1 MKRTISLTILAF
13 LIALAVVVGN
23 RMSAE
28 AMAVVV
34 GVVCGVAAAVP
45 STLLLVLMLSRRER
59 QPEEKA
65 RQQTPYPPLVIV
77 QGGQPNPTFYPP
89 SYEYRPP
96 AGLPPGRTVDAAYRV
111 LGDE

>member
-1 MKRTISLTILAF
+1 MKRTISLAALAF

-34 GVVCGVAAAVP
+34 GVAAAVP
-45 STLLLVLMLSRRER
+45 STLLLVLVLAHRER
-59 QPEEKA
+59 QPEGKA
-65 RQQTPYPPLVIV
+65 QHQTHYPPLVII
-77 QGGQPNPTFYPP
+77 QGGQPNPSIYPH
-89 SYEYRPP
+89 SYNYRPLTGLP
-96 AGLPPGRTVDAAYRV
+96 AGGTVDAAYRV